1 MYKSKDDVKKIIYI
15 IAKEFN
21 KVGSLVLKIKKDDDI
36 VKLIM
41 DLSQEF
47 LDTDIEIIE
56 TNNIEAFKE
65 YYPIEIIEDPN
76 EFKIRTLKM
85 IKKAL

>member
-1 MYKSKDDVKKIIYI
+1 MSNEEVYI
-15 IAKEFN
+15 IAKDFN
-21 KVGSLVLKIKKDDDI
+21 KVGSLVLKIKKDYDI

-41 DLSQEF
+41 DLSQES

-65 YYPIEIIEDPN
+65 YYPVEIIEDPN
-76 EFKIRTLKM
+76 EFMIMVLKM